1 MDPRTAADPERI
13 KHSSHQPEIPRI
25 PEGYYVTFLERVDHF
40 TWAWFTLTMSTGG
53 VALLLSVQPYTFRGL
68 NTLGR

>member
-1 MDPRTAADPERI
+1 MDSMTAADPERL
-13 KHSSHQPEIPRI
+13 KHSSHQPEKPLILDDHH
-25 PEGYYVTFLERVDHF
+25 VTFLERVDHF

-68 NTLGR
+68 NTIGK